1 MAVKD
6 VDVSELDVLKA
17 YSTKLGDFKAGTL
30 IGGGYLIK
38 KIHDLKQKLEEQ
50 QRELAR
56 LQNLAEER
64 TRALRDRYNR
74 ALDIDSG
81 CRDVIGNSDEEA
93 DDILDQINEHINT
106 ATSNIQRMEML
117 LENMMIRTKGFVEQV
132 PNMVGHSKDVL
143 GKKIALIEE
152 YKELHK

>member
-1 MAVKD
+1 MAAKD

-17 YSTKLGDFKAGTL
+17 YSSKLGDFKGGVL
-30 IGGGYLIK
+30 IGGAYLIK

-56 LQNLAEER
+56 LQNLASDR
-64 TRALRDRYNR
+64 AQALRDRYDR

-81 CRDVIGNSDEEA
+81 CRDIIGSSDEEA
-93 DDILDQINEHINT
+93 DEVLNKINERVNA

-143 GKKIALIEE
+143 EQKITHLEE
-152 YKELHK
+152 YKDLHK

>member
-1 MAVKD
+1 MAANDAD
-6 VDVSELDVLKA
+6 VAELNTLKA
-17 YSTKLGDFKAGTL
+17 YTTSLSNIKTAALL
-30 IGGGYLIK
+30 GGGYLIK

-56 LQNLAEER
+56 LQNLASDR
-64 TRALRDRYNR
+64 AGALRSRYDR

-81 CRDVIGNSDEEA
+81 CRGIVGNSDEKA
-93 DDILDQINEHINT
+93 DKVLEQINERISM

-132 PNMVGHSKDVL
+132 PNMAGHSKDVL
-143 GKKIALIEE
+143 EQKITHLEE
-152 YKELHK
+152 YKDLHK

>member
-6 VDVSELDVLKA
+6 VDVSELDVLKS
-17 YSTKLGDFKAGTL
+17 YSIKLGDFKGGVL
-30 IGGGYLIK
+30 IGGAYLIK

-50 QRELAR
+50 QRELSR

-64 TRALRDRYNR
+64 AEALRSRYDR

-81 CRDVIGNSDEEA
+81 CRGIIGDSDEEA
-93 DDILDQINEHINT
+93 DEVLNEINERVNT

-117 LENMMIRTKGFVEQV
+117 LENMMTRTKGFVEQV
-132 PNMVGHSKDVL
+132 PNMVEHSKDVL
-143 GKKIALIEE
+143 DQKIALIEE